1 MKQQIKELEK
11 QKDQLMNPEKAKK
24 EPAKEN
30 LTPYAKN
37 LLTQYTRA
45 RRNQNLDEHMNT
57 HHQQARRTVLMEQAM
72 KRFFGMFDEGMT
84 DEEIVQS
91 HANQGVAVP
100 EQFVGSVRR
109 NWELL
114 EKAKLELKMAETKY
128 KNLSRKIVN
137 NADGVD
143 SIDLGEKQ
151 LASGFKN

>member
-1 MKQQIKELEK
+1 
-11 QKDQLMNPEKAKK
+11 
-24 EPAKEN
+24 
-30 LTPYAKN
+30 
-37 LLTQYTRA
+37 
-45 RRNQNLDEHMNT
+45 MNT

-100 EQFVGSVRR
+100 EQFVGSVRI

-137 NADGVD
+137 NADGID

-151 LASGFKN
+151 LASGLKN